1 MFIGDFTCMYVCG
14 RVLETLELVIDRCE
28 LPCGCWE
35 LLLTAVHF
43 FSPALSLFTEA

>member
-35 LLLTAVHF
+35 VNPGPL
-43 FSPALSLFTEA
+43 